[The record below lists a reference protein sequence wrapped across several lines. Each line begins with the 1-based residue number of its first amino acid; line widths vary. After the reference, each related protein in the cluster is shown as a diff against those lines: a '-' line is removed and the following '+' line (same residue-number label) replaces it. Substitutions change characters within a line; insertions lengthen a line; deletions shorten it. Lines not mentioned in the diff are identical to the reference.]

1 LGEEEEEDDE
11 ELLVPLELLGHFAWA
26 FFMTRIWS

>member
-1 LGEEEEEDDE
+1 LEGDKEEEEE
-11 ELLVPLELLGHFAWA
+11 ELLVPLELLGHFVWA